1 MVVKPALKQEQN
13 SINET
18 RIVVSIIFNLGNA
31 VFDIRNNFY
40 KKIVR
45 STLHLN
51 EKLLIEEVF
60 LLSVNRN
67 NAVSS
72 KEFQTQ

>member
-1 MVVKPALKQEQN
+1 MGVKPSLKLEQN

-18 RIVVSIIFNLGNA
+18 RIVVSIIFNLGNV
-31 VFDIRNNFY
+31 VFDIRNNFN

-45 STLHLN
+45 STLYLN

-60 LLSVNRN
+60 LLPVNRN

>member
-1 MVVKPALKQEQN
+1 MVVKPALKQEQY

-45 STLHLN
+45 SILHLN

-67 NAVSS
+67 NEVSS
-72 KEFQTQ
+72 KVFQTQ

>member
-45 STLHLN
+45 SILHLN

-67 NAVSS
+67 NEVSS
-72 KEFQTQ
+72 KVFQTQ